1 MKHAKYRVK
10 TGDLV
15 EVIAGKE
22 KGKRGKILRV
32 DKAKDRVYVERL
44 NVVKKHVKRRD
55 SQPGQIDEREA
66 GIHVSNV
73 MVVDPKTD
81 KPTRVS
87 FRLLEDGTKVRV
99 AKASGEQLDKE

>member
-55 SQPGQIDEREA
+55 GQPGQIDEREA